1 LYIGLNGKEVD
12 SGFGV
17 NLFFLI
23 GNSGK
28 VVEEL
33 FVEIAI
39 IDKFFLL
46 VINCKESYA
55 EFEPVGGL
63 EYFGEVE
70 LKFLDVFDLFK
81 VDSCPEVPLVLLFD
95 KRHIVQLGFWLLHN
109 CRHRFL
115 LNIVRVYQSVVV
127 PAEQMRLQNQ
137 LLNIVVVPQH

>member
-1 LYIGLNGKEVD
+1 MYIGLNGKEVD
-12 SGFGV
+12 SGFRID
-17 NLFFLI
+17 LFFFV

-28 VVEEL
+28 LVEEL

-46 VINCKESYA
+46 VIDCKESYA

-63 EYFGEVE
+63 EDFGEVE
-70 LKFLDVFDLFK
+70 LKFLDVFDLFE

-95 KRHIVQLGFWLLHN
+95 ERHVVQLGFGLLHN
-109 CRHRFL
+109 RRHRFL
-115 LNIVRVYQSVVV
+115 LNIVGIDQPVVV
-127 PAEQMRLQNQ
+127 PTEQMRLQDQ